1 MVSCNRTCGDDVRT
15 SHLVIGRQES
25 ALAPL
30 RSLLT
35 VLGIFIGVASVIWL
49 LAIGEGISKK
59 VQEQIESLGADNIIV
74 RSVKP
79 PNESLPDSRGPIPY
93 GLKREDFERLMT
105 IKTIDRG
112 LKIRELR
119 RQFRHNDR
127 LVDGRLVGCTPEYCA
142 GHAPGSRPRA
152 FHHRC
157 RDGAEGKDCALSAEV
172 AARLF
177 PYENPIGE
185 SIRIEEDYYV
195 IVGVMKPRESTAG
208 IGGSLAAQDFTDD
221 VYIPITTLWTRIG
234 DIVVTRRSGSFEGE
248 ILELSQ
254 VTLRVDKV
262 DNVLATADVVRNIIA
277 SKHRIDDYAI
287 TVPLDLLEQAKTT
300 RLMFIVFMGLI
311 AAISL
316 VVGGIGIMNIM
327 LATVTERTREIGIR
341 RALGAKRGRHH
352 TAVPRRNDRAVD
364 RRRSNGRG
372 RRPDLRCRHR
382 GGPLWHGI
390 LLPAGD
396 GKSTRGG
403 THDRTADRPLVDSR
417 GVRYLGR
424 GGRHLRAVPGH
435 ARRGHGSDRSVAP
448 RVARRFYATGSGHGC
463 KPLLALRASGAA
475 DDRRMALA
483 TSTNKRKWSV
493 PLLDLRAELQL
504 LALR

>member
-1 MVSCNRTCGDDVRT
+1 MTFGLRTWSLGVK
-15 SHLVIGRQES
+15 SLLLH
-25 ALAPL
+25 PL

-59 VQEQIESLGADNIIV
+59 AQEQIESLGADNIIV

-93 GLKREDFERLMT
+93 GLKREDYDRLMT

-127 LVDGRLVGCTPEYCA
+127 LVDGRLVGCTPEYA
-142 GHAPGSRPRA
+142 QVTHLEVDRGHFISDA
-152 FHHRC
+152 
-157 RDGAEGKDCALSAEV
+157 DMEQKEKTCALSSEV
-172 AARLF
+172 ADRLF
-177 PYENPIGE
+177 PYENPIGA

-195 IVGVMKPRESTAG
+195 VVGVMKPRDSTAG
-208 IGGSLAAQDFTDD
+208 VGGSLAAQDFTDD

-262 DNVLATADVVRNIIA
+262 DNVLATADVVRNIIS
-277 SKHRIDDYAI
+277 SKHRIADYAI
-287 TVPLDLLEQAKTT
+287 TVPLDLLEQAKMT

-316 VVGGIGIMNIM
+316 IVGGIGIMNIM

-341 RALGAKRGRHH
+341 RALGAKRSDITRQFLVETIVLSIVGGLTGVAGGLTCGMVTEAARSGMEYFFPQVMENLPEVVH
-352 TAVPRRNDRAVD
+352 TIAPQIVPWSIPVAF
-364 RRRSNGRG
+364 
-372 RRPDLRCRHR
+372 
-382 GGPLWHGI
+382 GI
-390 LLPAGD
+390 
-396 GKSTRGG
+396 
-403 THDRTADRPLVDSR
+403 
-417 GVRYLGR
+417 
-424 GGRHLRAVPGH
+424 
-435 ARRGHGSDRSVAP
+435 SVAVGVVFGLYP
-448 RVARRFYATGSGHGC
+448 ATRAAAMD
-463 KPLLALRASGAA
+463 PIEALRH
-475 DDRRMALA
+475 
-483 TSTNKRKWSV
+483 
-493 PLLDLRAELQL
+493 E
-504 LALR
+504 